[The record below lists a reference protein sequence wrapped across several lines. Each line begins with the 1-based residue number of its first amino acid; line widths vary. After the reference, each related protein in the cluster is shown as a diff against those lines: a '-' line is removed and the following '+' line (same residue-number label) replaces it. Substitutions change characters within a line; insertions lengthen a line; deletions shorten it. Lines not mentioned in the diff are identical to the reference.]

1 MLSDARI
8 AMINMWLVHQS
19 AQSIFPIAERRD
31 NNKKRKEKLINSH
44 QPPISLLLL
53 DYIRLFFKRWHLLRM
68 QRRRDG
74 QFPQIVNQKQSINH
88 HQHTEGRNRAL
99 LRVSSRA
106 NHATRGEVQCS
117 SWTASYTKMDNWKSD
132 RSLLVHNV
140 RIARWRL
147 WAIGYGESDQIDRS
161 TTNKASSSSSSTNC
175 FSSTSLSFADLIWLS
190 YNSSKT
196 GPRRAISFRGQ
207 LYPLAFFFSM
217 NVDASKFFP
226 SNETEIRSTTV
237 EEEEELLCAWLKT
250 DYQLATAKS
259 ILQEWSM
266 STTLSSLTRE
276 WSIKHENRSIERN
289 GFSLV
294 LYNISSLRM
303 YLEDL
308 IGYIST
314 SYPNIWTLTG
324 LHSND
329 EVNYQLVSHFKSR
342 YTIYYQQGSNS
353 FGGVCLA
360 IAREVPHQSTSEVH
374 DANNLIAADVF
385 NSNKKYTVAVVFSPP
400 SEEVPIDIL
409 NRLHRYNR
417 NLILI
422 GDLTARH
429 PSWDDVSS
437 NSCGHRLAEW
447 IAGRQ
452 DLRIFNSPQPTST
465 RSQAVIDLIIAPYRI
480 SSELAEIDQ
489 KMRVTDYYPV
499 HWRLSSFIS
508 HSQTEC
514 EVKRIDW
521 VVLNCI
527 LNLKQN
533 FFFFALSAQMRHD
546 STGFILVYEA
556 FLVGLQERCTT
567 YRMTQSYRPRL
578 PPYLVN
584 LIQQRRRILC
594 LYRSTRSE
602 EHRNSLFSLN
612 STSIMNWQRL
622 SELDGKSFA
631 LDSSRKIR
639 NGFGT
644 IRRTFSRS
652 ERLEFK
658 DFLMRETIECW
669 PKGMPWLITPINITR
684 RLSEKMT
691 RLLRINK

>member
-1 MLSDARI
+1 
-8 AMINMWLVHQS
+8 
-19 AQSIFPIAERRD
+19 
-31 NNKKRKEKLINSH
+31 
-44 QPPISLLLL
+44 
-53 DYIRLFFKRWHLLRM
+53 
-68 QRRRDG
+68 
-74 QFPQIVNQKQSINH
+74 
-88 HQHTEGRNRAL
+88 
-99 LRVSSRA
+99 
-106 NHATRGEVQCS
+106 
-117 SWTASYTKMDNWKSD
+117 
-132 RSLLVHNV
+132 
-140 RIARWRL
+140 
-147 WAIGYGESDQIDRS
+147 
-161 TTNKASSSSSSTNC
+161 
-175 FSSTSLSFADLIWLS
+175 
-190 YNSSKT
+190 
-196 GPRRAISFRGQ
+196 
-207 LYPLAFFFSM
+207 M
-217 NVDASKFFP
+217 NLDASEFFP
-226 SNETEIRSTTV
+226 SNETEIRSTTI
-237 EEEEELLCAWLKT
+237 EEEDLLCAWLKT
-250 DYQLATAKS
+250 DHQLATAKS
-259 ILQEWSM
+259 ILQEWST
-266 STTLSSLTRE
+266 STTLSSLTHE
-276 WSIKHENRSIERN
+276 WSTKHENQPIEQN

-294 LYNISSLRM
+294 LYNISDLRM
-303 YLEDL
+303 HLGDL
-308 IGYIST
+308 IDNISA
-314 SYPNIWTLTG
+314 SYPDIWTLTG

-422 GDLTARH
+422 GDLNARH

-489 KMRVTDYYPV
+489 KMRVTDHYPV

-594 LYRSTRSE
+594 LCRSTRSE

-612 STSIMNWQRL
+612 KYIHHELRAVKRAQWQEFCLGLEPKNTQRFWNHSKNLFKKRATRIQAASGREISRTSVATISVHHQRSASVYPTTENENIKRSWEGVEQAAQIDSDFTLRLHPSNIQCAAHREHLSTAL
-622 SELDGKSFA
+622 ETVEDGTPAKGE
-631 LDSSRKIR
+631 DSNSLCES
-639 NGFGT
+639 NATGLP
-644 IRRTFSRS
+644 SAVS
-652 ERLEFK
+652 
-658 DFLMRETIECW
+658 W
-669 PKGMPWLITPINITR
+669 
-684 RLSEKMT
+684 
-691 RLLRINK
+691 